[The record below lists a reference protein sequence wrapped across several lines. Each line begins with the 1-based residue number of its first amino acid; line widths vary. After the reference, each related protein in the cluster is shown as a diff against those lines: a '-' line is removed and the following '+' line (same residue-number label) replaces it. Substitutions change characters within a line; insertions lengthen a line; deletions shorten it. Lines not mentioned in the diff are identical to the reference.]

1 MKKSWIIILS
11 LAILMNI
18 NASVVK
24 QKQTDSQRVKEQ
36 YHNDIEQKEAIKKR
50 IYNLMHEINNK
61 LDSKEQL
68 VVPVEPDKA
77 TDVVDHDENA
87 KKEIAPKK
95 KPKDETEE
103 KEESLITPA
112 KGKMT
117 SKYGYREN
125 PVTKKY
131 SFHKGIDIAA
141 PNGTKV
147 VASASGTVVT
157 SSYMNNGYG
166 NCVIIEH
173 ANQVKTLYAHL
184 EKRLVTVGD
193 TVTKG
198 QHIGTV
204 GATGRATGP
213 HLHYEVYK
221 GNKSINPEE
230 LVHY

>member
-11 LAILMNI
+11 LAILLNI

-50 IYNLMHEINNK
+50 IYDLMHEINNK

-77 TDVVDHDENA
+77 TDVVDHDEYA

-141 PNGTKV
+141 PKGTKV

-157 SSYMNNGYG
+157 SSFMNNGYG

>member
-1 MKKSWIIILS
+1 MKKSWIIILCIA
-11 LAILMNI
+11 LLLNI

-36 YHNDIEQKEAIKKR
+36 YNNDIERKEAVKKK
-50 IYNLMHEINNK
+50 IYELIQEINKK

-68 VVPVEPDKA
+68 VVPVEPDRA
-77 TDVVDHDENA
+77 TEVVDHDEYT
-87 KKEIAPKK
+87 KKETVPQEKRSDEIKK
-95 KPKDETEE
+95 KDET
-103 KEESLITPA
+103 LIAPT
-112 KGKMT
+112 KGKTT
-117 SKYGYREN
+117 SKYGYRKN

-141 PNGTKV
+141 PKGTKV

-157 SSYMNNGYG
+157 SQYMNNGYG

-173 ANQVKTLYAHL
+173 ANHVKTLYAHL
-184 EKRLVTVGD
+184 EKRMVKAGD
-193 TVTKG
+193 AVS
-198 QHIGTV
+198 QNQQIGTV

-221 GNKSINPEE
+221 GTQSINPEE